1 MSTIQWRNQCNYPAQ
16 WSVDGD
22 NRMSIDINYRAFPV
36 IKLVLT
42 SVAGFDSPD
51 AHTGICEA
59 HSKAH
64 VEFEHHEQR
73 STLFD
78 PCEHAEFNEIPERVG
93 RVLAYAILTC
103 DNIDPKR
110 IPDWGREPTAK
121 FLEAH
126 RDRIDKVIMRLGN
139 DQ

>member
-1 MSTIQWRNQCNYPAQ
+1 MTNQWGIQRQYPAQ
-16 WSVDGD
+16 WSIDGD

-42 SVAGFDSPD
+42 PIAGFDGPD
-51 AHTGICEA
+51 IVTGECWT
-59 HSKAH
+59 HPKAH

-78 PCEHAEFNEIPERVG
+78 PSEHTEDQKISERIG

-103 DNIDPKR
+103 DNIDPQR
-110 IPDWGREPTAK
+110 IPDWGHEPTAR

-126 RDRIDKVIMRLGN
+126 QDRINKARMRLGN
-139 DQ
+139 NR